1 MRRLVL
7 TICLI
12 AFASGSCSRPGAAE
26 QSRSD
31 SLQSLISNAQYA
43 QVRGD
48 FGAAAEFYRK
58 AVAIDPS
65 IPQLWANLGLM
76 CHEMGKVSDAVQS
89 FKHAL
94 QLDPS
99 LFVPQ
104 LFLGIEYL
112 AVRDPNSAIPHLEKA
127 ERLNP
132 LDPQAPIALGKAYAM
147 LGRSSRATDFYRKG
161 IALQPANGE
170 AWLGLGTAYLQQV
183 EDDARTMVSTYGH
196 CGYVELRAGETL
208 AEQGNLTLAENSY
221 REAIS
226 SHPVLS
232 CAHAE
237 YGIALLRSKKL
248 SEAEAQFHQETQSPM
263 PCGLGPLGL
272 AIATIAQGDQKAG
285 LDELT
290 AIAKADA
297 GFIRN
302 NLALFQGA
310 LSPDQVRTLAALA
323 GRRQEG
329 GATSVDLASLIQ
341 TAMDGHGASP
351 ATNIS
356 GTQSPEAAE
365 GPPPEDAG
373 RLFVTGQY
381 ARCSQALTP
390 AIQSLTPVRKRLL
403 VACSYYAGDFQT
415 TSGVAAGMKT
425 NAATRLQGLYW
436 EGKADEELAVAALTR
451 ARAIDPDS
459 PRMHIL
465 IGDVYRQKQRWSE
478 AESEYR
484 EAIHLAPQSRAAR
497 LSLAIVL
504 FTELKTDEALSIDKA
519 LLEEIPTDPEANFLA
534 ADIFVQKHEFQQA
547 EPYLAR
553 CQKLNVDLLPRYHI
567 LLGQVYAAT
576 DRVAA
581 AIPEYKQ
588 GLTADHDGS
597 IHYQLAR
604 LYQQV
609 GDTDAAEKQIQASKE
624 IRDRWDQQ
632 AHIDLGQSP

>member
-12 AFASGSCSRPGAAE
+12 ASASGSCSPPGVAE
-26 QSRSD
+26 ESGSD
-31 SLQSLISNAQYA
+31 SLQALISNAQSA

-48 FGAAAEFYRK
+48 FGAAADYYRK

-76 CHEMGKVSDAVQS
+76 CHEMGKVSDAVGS

-112 AVRDPNSAIPHLEKA
+112 ALRDPNSAIPHLENA

-132 LDPQAPIALGKAYAM
+132 RDPQATNALGNAYAM

-161 IALQPANGE
+161 IALQPENGE

-183 EDDARTMVSTYGH
+183 EDDARTMVSTYGPS
-196 CGYVELRAGETL
+196 GYVNLRAGETL

-221 REAIS
+221 RTAIS
-226 SHPVLS
+226 SRPVLP

-237 YGIALLRSKKL
+237 YGIALLRSKMI
-248 SEAEAQFHQETQSPM
+248 SDAEAQFHQESQSPM
-263 PCGLGPLGL
+263 PCGLGTLGL
-272 AIATIAQGDQKAG
+272 AIAAIAQGDQKAG
-285 LDELT
+285 LDELS
-290 AIAKADA
+290 ALAEADA
-297 GFIRN
+297 GFVRN

-310 LSPDQVRTLAALA
+310 LSPDQVRTLVALA
-323 GRRQEG
+323 SQRQEG
-329 GATSVDLASLIQ
+329 RAASVDLASIL
-341 TAMDGHGASP
+341 TAAMDGHGASP
-351 ATNIS
+351 PMDIKEP
-356 GTQSPEAAE
+356 QSTRVVESSPSEN
-365 GPPPEDAG
+365 AG
-373 RLFVTGQY
+373 RFFATGQY
-381 ARCSQALTP
+381 ARCTQALAP
-390 AIQSLTPVRKRLL
+390 SIQSLTLARKRLL

-415 TSGVAAGMKT
+415 TSGVAARMKT
-425 NAATRLQGLYW
+425 NAATRLEGLYW

-451 ARAIDPDS
+451 AREIEPDS

-465 IGDVYRQKQRWSE
+465 IGDIYRQKRRWSE
-478 AESEYR
+478 AESEYQ
-484 EAIHLAPQSRAAR
+484 EAIHLAPQNRAAR

-519 LLEEIPTDPEANFLA
+519 LLEEIPSDPEANFLA

-547 EPYLAR
+547 EPYLAK

-576 DRVAA
+576 GRVTV
-581 AIPEYKQ
+581 AIPEYMQ

-604 LYQQV
+604 LYQKV
-609 GDTDAAEKQIQASKE
+609 GDEDDAEKQIQASKK
-624 IRDRWDQQ
+624 IRARWDQQ

>member
-1 MRRLVL
+1 MCRIVL
-7 TICLI
+7 IICLI
-12 AFASGSCSRPGAAE
+12 AFLSGSCSQPGAAE
-26 QSRSD
+26 ESRSN

-48 FGAAAEFYRK
+48 FGAAADFYRK

-127 ERLNP
+127 EKLNP
-132 LDPQAPIALGKAYAM
+132 SDPQAPIALGKAYAM
-147 LGRSSRATDFYRKG
+147 LGLSSRASDFYRKG

-196 CGYVELRAGETL
+196 SAYVKLRGAETL
-208 AEQGNLTLAENSY
+208 AEQGNLTLAERSY
-221 REAIS
+221 REAIAS
-226 SHPVLS
+226 RPDLLCV
-232 CAHAE
+232 HAE
-237 YGIALLRSKKL
+237 YGIALLRSKKV

-263 PCGLGPLGL
+263 PCGLGALGL
-272 AIATIAQGDQKAG
+272 AVAAIAQGDQKGG

-297 GFIRN
+297 GFVRN

-310 LSPDQVRTLAALA
+310 LSPDQVSTLAALA
-323 GRRQEG
+323 SRRQENR
-329 GATSVDLASLIQ
+329 AASVDLASIIT
-341 TAMDGHGASP
+341 TAMDGHGTSP
-351 ATNIS
+351 ATSVS
-356 GTQSPEAAE
+356 GTQTTQAAE
-365 GPPPEDAG
+365 ASPPEDAG
-373 RLFVTGQY
+373 HLFATGQY
-381 ARCSQALTP
+381 ARCSQTLTP
-390 AIQSLTPVRKRLL
+390 AIQSLTSARKRLL
-403 VACSYYAGDFQT
+403 VVCSYYAGDFQT
-415 TSGVAAGMKT
+415 TSGVAAGMET
-425 NAATRLQGLYW
+425 NAATRLEGMYW

-451 ARAIDPDS
+451 ARELEPDS

-465 IGDVYRQKQRWSE
+465 IGDVYRQKRRWSE

-519 LLEEIPTDPEANFLA
+519 LLDEIPTDPEANFLA

-553 CQKLNVDLLPRYHI
+553 CQKLNVDLLPRYHV
-567 LLGQVYAAT
+567 LLGQIYAAT

-604 LYQQV
+604 LYEKL
-609 GDTDAAEKQIQASKE
+609 GDKNDADKQIQASKE

-632 AHIDLGQSP
+632 AHVDLGQSP